1 MNILPNL
8 FKFFIYT
15 ILYSLVSTNSM
26 AISSDWSVSET
37 SKLRL
42 ISPYSQNDGKNLL
55 IGLEYE
61 MEPGWKTYWKSPGDG
76 GFAQSVFWQNS
87 TNIKNVNILWPTPIE
102 FEILGLTSLG
112 YQNNIIFPLEIEL
125 EDELQNTF
133 LNLHVNFL
141 ICKDVCV
148 PGDATVFLEIPFG
161 EKKITDN
168 YFDLERA
175 LSLLPEEDLNSSYIN
190 EISFKTFSDNQNSI
204 IQLQFESDK
213 VFYNPKIFLHSPF
226 GLPVVKNSINYFS
239 NNKKITTDFH
249 FDRKL
254 ISENKFPLEVIIKD
268 KNHNFLQ
275 VLNVQME
282 NQPLNLEINRTYIYY
297 ILISLIAGLILNVM
311 PCVFPVLSIKL
322 MSVFSSDKYN
332 TRVSFITT
340 AFGIITSF
348 VLLGLIFLFLQY
360 FNMSIAWGMQFQ
372 NPYFLI
378 FITLVI
384 FLFMMNMFGQFEI
397 ILPAKLN
404 NISILGNSNNKYLKD
419 FFNGFFATLMAT
431 PCSAPFVGT
440 AITAAFTQSYAI
452 GMSIFLFMGVG
463 MSLPYLLIASFP
475 KLMNFLPKPGK
486 WMVYVKYILGFLL
499 LATVLWLVNIL
510 ANFFNSY
517 YLILLIIFFV
527 VLSYRQKIPFQ
538 RNIVTILV
546 LFTMFSSS
554 SLKLFQQNVIIDN
567 EEDWLNF
574 FDVEVDQLIENDQ
587 LVFLDITAD
596 WCATCQFNKLNVL
609 NSASVIQLF
618 KDNKVSLV
626 RADWT
631 RPNSKINIF
640 LEKYDR
646 FGIPF
651 NAFYSNN
658 FPEGL
663 LLSELLSEKEIVKVI
678 NKINNE

>member
-1 MNILPNL
+1 
-8 FKFFIYT
+8 
-15 ILYSLVSTNSM
+15 
-26 AISSDWSVSET
+26 
-37 SKLRL
+37 
-42 ISPYSQNDGKNLL
+42 
-55 IGLEYE
+55 
-61 MEPGWKTYWKSPGDG
+61 MED
-76 GFAQSVFWQNS
+76 
-87 TNIKNVNILWPTPIE
+87 
-102 FEILGLTSLG
+102 
-112 YQNNIIFPLEIEL
+112 
-125 EDELQNTF
+125 
-133 LNLHVNFL
+133 
-141 ICKDVCV
+141 
-148 PGDATVFLEIPFG
+148 
-161 EKKITDN
+161 
-168 YFDLERA
+168 
-175 LSLLPEEDLNSSYIN
+175 
-190 EISFKTFSDNQNSI
+190 
-204 IQLQFESDK
+204 
-213 VFYNPKIFLHSPF
+213 
-226 GLPVVKNSINYFS
+226 
-239 NNKKITTDFH
+239 
-249 FDRKL
+249 
-254 ISENKFPLEVIIKD
+254 
-268 KNHNFLQ
+268 
-275 VLNVQME
+275 
-282 NQPLNLEINRTYIYY
+282 QPLNLEINRTYIYY
-297 ILISLIAGLILNVM
+297 VLISLIAGLILNVM

-340 AFGIITSF
+340 ALGIITSF

-397 ILPAKLN
+397 ILPSKLN
-404 NISILGNSNNKYLKD
+404 NLSILGNSNNKYLKD

-452 GMSIFLFMGVG
+452 GMSIFLFMGIG

-510 ANFFNSY
+510 SNFFNSY

-538 RNIVTILV
+538 RNVVTILV

-554 SLKLFQQNVIIDN
+554 SLKLFQQNIIIDN

-618 KDNKVSLV
+618 KDNNVSLV

-663 LLSELLSEKEIVKVI
+663 LLSELLSEKEIVNVI

>member
-76 GFAQSVFWQNS
+76 GFAQSISWQNS
-87 TNIKNVNILWPTPIE
+87 TNIKNVNILWPTPVE

-112 YQNNIIFPLEIEL
+112 YQNDIIFPLEIEL

-141 ICKDVCV
+141 ICKDVCI

-161 EKKITDN
+161 EKKLTDN
-168 YFDLERA
+168 YFNLEKA

-190 EISFKTFSDNQNSI
+190 EISLKTFSDNQNSI

-213 VFYNPKIFLHSPF
+213 FFYNPKIFLHSPF
-226 GLPVVKNSINYFS
+226 GLPVVKNSINYSS

-249 FDRKL
+249 FDKKL

-275 VLNVQME
+275 VLDVQME
-282 NQPLNLEINRTYIYY
+282 DQSLNLEINRTYIYY

-340 AFGIITSF
+340 ALGIITSF

-397 ILPAKLN
+397 ILPSKLN
-404 NISILGNSNNKYLKD
+404 NLSILGNSNNKYLKD

-452 GMSIFLFMGVG
+452 GISIFLFMGIG

-475 KLMNFLPKPGK
+475 KLINFLPKPGK
-486 WMVYVKYILGFLL
+486 WMVYIKYILGFLL

-510 ANFFNSY
+510 SNFFNTY

-527 VLSYRQKIPFQ
+527 VLSYRQKNTFPKKCSYY
-538 RNIVTILV
+538 
-546 LFTMFSSS
+546 FS
-554 SLKLFQQNVIIDN
+554 FIYYV
-567 EEDWLNF
+567 F
-574 FDVEVDQLIENDQ
+574 F
-587 LVFLDITAD
+587 
-596 WCATCQFNKLNVL
+596 
-609 NSASVIQLF
+609 
-618 KDNKVSLV
+618 
-626 RADWT
+626 
-631 RPNSKINIF
+631 IF
-640 LEKYDR
+640 IK
-646 FGIPF
+646 
-651 NAFYSNN
+651 AFPTEYNY
-658 FPEGL
+658 
-663 LLSELLSEKEIVKVI
+663 
-678 NKINNE
+678 

>member
-1 MNILPNL
+1 MNILTNFYKL
-8 FKFFIYT
+8 FVYTFILS
-15 ILYSLVSTNSM
+15 IVSSYSF

-42 ISPYSQNDGKNLL
+42 ISPYSQNDAKNLL

-76 GFAQSVFWQNS
+76 GFAQSISWENS
-87 TNIKNVNILWPTPIE
+87 TNVQNVSIQWPTPIE

-112 YQNNIIFPLEIEL
+112 YQNDVIFPLDIEL
-125 EDELQNTF
+125 EDESKNTF

-141 ICKDVCV
+141 ICKEVCI
-148 PGDATVFLEIPFG
+148 PGDATLFLEIPSG
-161 EKKITDN
+161 KKKLTDN
-168 YFDLERA
+168 YFNLEKA
-175 LSLLPEEDLNSSYIN
+175 LSLLPEEDFNSSYIK
-190 EISFKTFSDNQNSI
+190 EINLKNFSDNQNSTL
-204 IQLQFESDK
+204 QLEFKSDK

-226 GLPVVKNSINYFS
+226 GLPVVKNSIIYS
-239 NNKKITTDFH
+239 NDNKKITTDFN
-249 FDRKL
+249 FDKNL
-254 ISENKFPLEVIIKD
+254 ISEKKFPLEIIIKD
-268 KNHNFLQ
+268 KNHNFKQ
-275 VLNVQME
+275 VLDVQMQDQSLTLDT
-282 NQPLNLEINRTYIYY
+282 NPTYSYY

-322 MSVFSSDKYN
+322 MSVFSSEKHN

-340 AFGIITSF
+340 ALGIITSF

-372 NPYFLI
+372 NSYFLI
-378 FITLVI
+378 FITLVM

-397 ILPAKLN
+397 ILPSQLN
-404 NISILGNSNNKYLKD
+404 NLSILDNSNNKYLKD

-452 GMSIFLFMGVG
+452 GISIFLFMGIG
-463 MSLPYLLIASFP
+463 MSLPYLIIASFP
-475 KLMNFLPKPGK
+475 KLINFLPKPGK
-486 WMVYVKYILGFLL
+486 WMVYIKYILGFLL
-499 LATVLWLVNIL
+499 LATVLWLLNIL
-510 ANFFNSY
+510 SNFFNIY
-517 YLILLIIFFV
+517 FLTLLIIFFL
-527 VLSYRQKIPFQ
+527 VLSYRQKISFQ
-538 RNIVTILV
+538 RNVVTILV
-546 LFTMFSSS
+546 LFFIFSLSS
-554 SLKLFQQNVIIDN
+554 FKVFQQNIIIDN
-567 EEDWLNF
+567 EKDWLNF
-574 FDVEVDQLIENDQ
+574 FDVEIDQLIKNKE

-609 NSASVIQLF
+609 NSDKVIQLF
-618 KDNKVSLV
+618 KDKKVTLV
-626 RADWT
+626 KADWT
-631 RPNSKINIF
+631 RPNPKINIF

-651 NAFYSNN
+651 NAFFSNN

>member
-1 MNILPNL
+1 MNILTNYYKL
-8 FKFFIYT
+8 FIYT
-15 ILYSLVSTNSM
+15 FFFSIVSSYSA

-42 ISPYSQNDGKNLL
+42 ISPYSQNDTQNLL

-76 GFAQSVFWQNS
+76 GFAQSLSWENS
-87 TNIKNVNILWPTPIE
+87 TNVKNINILWPTPIE

-112 YQNNIIFPLEIEL
+112 YQNDVIFPLEIEL
-125 EDELQNTF
+125 EDELKNTY

-141 ICKDVCV
+141 ICKEVCI
-148 PGDATVFLEIPFG
+148 PGDATLFLEIPSG
-161 EKKITDN
+161 EKKLTDN
-168 YFDLERA
+168 YFNLEKA
-175 LSLLPEEDLNSSYIN
+175 LSLLPEEDFNSSYIK
-190 EISFKTFSDNQNSI
+190 EISLKTFSDDQSSTL
-204 IQLQFESDK
+204 QLEFKSDK

-226 GLPVVKNSINYFS
+226 GLPVIKNSISYS
-239 NNKKITTDFH
+239 NDNKKITTNFI
-249 FDRKL
+249 FEKNL
-254 ISENKFPLEVIIKD
+254 ISEKKFPLEIIIKD
-268 KNHNFLQ
+268 KNHNFKQ
-275 VLNVQME
+275 VLNVQM
-282 NQPLNLEINRTYIYY
+282 QDQSLNLDTNRTYIYY

-322 MSVFSSDKYN
+322 MSVFSSEKHN

-340 AFGIITSF
+340 ALGIITSF
-348 VLLGLIFLFLQY
+348 VLLGLIFFLLQY

-372 NPYFLI
+372 NSYFLI
-378 FITLVI
+378 FITLVM

-397 ILPAKLN
+397 ILPSKLN
-404 NISILGNSNNKYLKD
+404 NLSILDNTNNKYLKD

-440 AITAAFTQSYAI
+440 AITAAFTQSYVI
-452 GMSIFLFMGVG
+452 GISIFLFMGIG

-475 KLMNFLPKPGK
+475 KLINFLPKPGK
-486 WMVYVKYILGFLL
+486 WMVYIKYILGFLL
-499 LATVLWLVNIL
+499 LATVLWLLNIL
-510 ANFFNSY
+510 SNFFNNY
-517 YLILLIIFFV
+517 FLISLIIFFL
-527 VLSYRQKIPFQ
+527 VLSYRQQIPFG
-538 RNIVTILV
+538 RNTITILV
-546 LFTMFSSS
+546 LFTIFSLSS
-554 SLKLFQQNVIIDN
+554 FKVFQQNIIIDN
-567 EEDWLNF
+567 EKDWLNF
-574 FDVEVDQLIENDQ
+574 FDVEIDQLVNNKQ

-596 WCATCQFNKLNVL
+596 WCATCQFNKLNIL
-609 NSASVIQLF
+609 NSEKVIQLF
-618 KDNKVSLV
+618 KDNKVTLV

-631 RPNSKINIF
+631 RPNQKINIF

-651 NAFYSNN
+651 NAFFSNN

-663 LLSELLSEKEIVKVI
+663 LLSELLSEKEIVNVI

>member
-1 MNILPNL
+1 MNILHKIS
-8 FKFFIYT
+8 KFFTYT
-15 ILYSLVSTNSM
+15 FVLCIFSAQGNTT
-26 AISSDWSVSET
+26 SSDWSVSET

-42 ISPYSQNDGKNLL
+42 ISPYSQNDSRDIV
-55 IGLEYE
+55 IGLEYQ

-76 GFAQSVFWQNS
+76 GFAQFISWENS
-87 TNIKNVNILWPTPIE
+87 TNVQNVNIQWPTPIE

-112 YQNNIIFPLEIEL
+112 YQNNVIFPLEIEL
-125 EDELQNTF
+125 EDELKNTY

-141 ICKDVCV
+141 ICKEVCI
-148 PGDATVFLEIPFG
+148 PGDATLFLEIPSG
-161 EKKITDN
+161 KKKLTDN
-168 YFDLERA
+168 YFNLEKA
-175 LSLLPEEDLNSSYIN
+175 LSLLPKEDFNSSYIK
-190 EISFKTFSDNQNSI
+190 EINLKNFSDDQNSTL
-204 IQLQFESDK
+204 QLAFKSDK
-213 VFYNPKIFLHSPF
+213 VFYDPKIFLHSPF
-226 GLPVVKNSINYFS
+226 GLPIVKNSISYS
-239 NNKKITTDFH
+239 NDNKRITTDFN
-249 FDRKL
+249 FDKDL
-254 ISENKFPLEVIIKD
+254 ISEKKFPLEIIIKD
-268 KNHNFLQ
+268 KNHNFKQ
-275 VLNVQME
+275 VLDVQMQ
-282 NQPLNLEINRTYIYY
+282 NQSINLETNRNYFYY

-322 MSVFSSDKYN
+322 MSVFSFEKQN
-332 TRVSFITT
+332 TSISFTTT
-340 AFGIITSF
+340 ALGIITSF

-397 ILPAKLN
+397 ILPSQLN
-404 NISILGNSNNKYLKD
+404 NLSFLDNSNNKYFKD

-452 GMSIFLFMGVG
+452 GISIFLFMGIG

-475 KLMNFLPKPGK
+475 KLIKFLPKPGK
-486 WMVYVKYILGFLL
+486 WMVYVKYILGLLL
-499 LATVLWLVNIL
+499 LATVFWLLNIL
-510 ANFFNSY
+510 SNFFNTY
-517 YLILLIIFFV
+517 FLTLLIIFFL
-527 VLSYRQKIPFQ
+527 VLSYRKKIPFQ
-538 RNIVTILV
+538 RNVVTILV
-546 LFTMFSSS
+546 LFSII
-554 SLKLFQQNVIIDN
+554 SLPSFKVFQQNIIIDN
-567 EEDWLNF
+567 EKDWLNF
-574 FDVEVDQLIENDQ
+574 FDVEIDQLINNKE

-618 KDNKVSLV
+618 KENNVSLV

-663 LLSELLSEKEIVKVI
+663 LLSELLSEREIVNVI